1 MDDTGIGISKQDL
14 EAVLQPFKQVDSS
27 LARKYEGTGLG
38 LPLTQR
44 LVEMHEGH
52 MQIYSTLGSGTKVEI
67 TLQPNRIVAGH
78 KPAKNKAASKARYK
92 TASDSR
98 LATR

>member
-1 MDDTGIGISKQDL
+1 MTADDEPLPD
-14 EAVLQPFKQVDSS
+14 
-27 LARKYEGTGLG
+27 LARDEVHIDVDGARFDILG
-38 LPLTQR
+38 LSLLAQQPYGF
-44 LVEMHEGH
+44 VV
-52 MQIYSTLGSGTKVEI
+52 ID
-67 TLQPNRIVAGH
+67 PNRIVAGH